1 MDNFS
6 SSRIIPIQ
14 KVNYVNH
21 NIDLDIEL
29 CIVFGTLQ
37 ADKWFTIYVAMTVA
51 MIADYYYSRVVTL

>member
-6 SSRIIPIQ
+6 SSCIIPIQ

-21 NIDLDIEL
+21 KIDLDIEL

-37 ADKWFTIYVAMTVA
+37 ADKWFTIYVAM
-51 MIADYYYSRVVTL
+51 IADYYYSRVVTL